1 MVVTMNDSSYD
12 TVTVTAHPERI
23 TAGGTVQLIAEPPAT
38 GTFDGQAF
46 IAPMR
51 PGNLEVHW
59 PEGLSLLDA
68 ELVDPES
75 GEPDYTAVV
84 RLEVLDAATPT
95 G

>member
-1 MVVTMNDSSYD
+1 MRLISS
-12 TVTVTAHPERI
+12 
-23 TAGGTVQLIAEPPAT
+23 T

-84 RLEVLDAATPT
+84 RLEVSWTRTTPT